1 MANMTDTPT
10 PDCPLCTPG
19 TEAIVW
25 EDECCR
31 VIRVDAAGY
40 GGYCRVIWTAHV
52 AEMTDLTPSAQRHL
66 MNVVLATETA
76 LRTLMR
82 PAKVNLASLGNMVPH
97 LHWHVIPRFRDDRHF
112 PESIWGPAQRDGVEH
127 ASPQRQSLHGAIVAA
142 LTELTA
148 G

>member
-1 MANMTDTPT
+1 MNNFKPE
-10 PDCPLCTPG
+10 CPLCTHGPE
-19 TEAIVW
+19 TLVW

-31 VIRVDAAGY
+31 VIGVPDSAY

-76 LRTLMR
+76 LRTLMQ
-82 PAKVNLASLGNMVPH
+82 PTKLNLASLGNMVPH
-97 LHWHVIPRFRDDRHF
+97 LHWHVIPRFADDRHF
-112 PESIWGPAQRDGVEH
+112 PEPIWGAAQREGVRH
-127 ASPQRQSLHGAIVAA
+127 ATPEIQALHGAIVSA

>member
-1 MANMTDTPT
+1 MTNTFK
-10 PDCPLCTPG
+10 PDCPLCAPG
-19 TEAIVW
+19 LDTLVW

-31 VIRVDAAGY
+31 VISVADTDY

-52 AEMTDLTPSAQRHL
+52 AEMTDLTSSAQRHL

-76 LRTLMR
+76 VRTLMQ
-82 PAKVNLASLGNMVPH
+82 PTKVNLASLGNMVPH
-97 LHWHVIPRFRDDRHF
+97 LHWHVIARFADDRHF
-112 PESIWGPAQRDGVEH
+112 PEPIWGVPQRDGVKH
-127 ASPQRQSLHGAIVAA
+127 ASPDVQTLHAAIVAA